1 MTNEEFTER
10 IAGMMQT
17 LYHISYSQLSQSC
30 ERDDAIQECLYKA
43 WKKREQL
50 RDERFMQ
57 TWVIRILINECR
69 NIQRKNSRELPQDE
83 LPERIAP
90 PDADYE
96 LHDALMNL
104 DESLRLPILLHY
116 MEDYTVKEIAKI
128 LSLPQ
133 GTVKSRMLR
142 GRKELY
148 KSLFQEVNDY
158 ARADRSEKRL
168 RRSRQR
174 L

>member
-1 MTNEEFTER
+1 MTNEEFSER
-10 IAGMMQT
+10 IVAMMQT
-17 LYHISYSQLSQSC
+17 LYRVSYSQLAKSD
-30 ERDDAIQECLYKA
+30 ERDDAVQECLYKA
-43 WKKREQL
+43 WKKRHQL

-69 NIQRKNSRELPQDE
+69 NIRKKNARELPKDR
-83 LPERIAP
+83 LSERAVP

-104 DESLRLPILLHY
+104 DERLRLPILLHY

-142 GRKELY
+142 GRKELHE
-148 KSLFQEVNDY
+148 SLFPEVKSH
-158 ARADRSEKRL
+158 AR
-168 RRSRQR
+168 
-174 L
+174 